1 MSESI
6 IEFAGGEEVE
16 MPNTSNG
23 VEAIGKVNIQDSI
36 SRDVISSRL
45 VRKVNEDI
53 KLPNIVID
61 IRDVNDIS
69 VSPFALKSLLALN
82 RENGDISVYFKTETA
97 MEKVMKTN
105 EDLKK
110 VVVTAMRDL
119 VSPNVVVYENV
130 EKGKKAKKI
139 GGDSIRSMRLNL

>member
-1 MSESI
+1 MSERI
-6 IEFAGGEEVE
+6 IEFAGGDEVE

-45 VRKVNEDI
+45 VRKVTEDV

-61 IRDVNDIS
+61 IRDVKDIS

-82 RENGDISVYFKTETA
+82 RENGDISVYFRTETA

-110 VVVTAMRDL
+110 L
-119 VSPNVVVYENV
+119 
-130 EKGKKAKKI
+130 
-139 GGDSIRSMRLNL
+139 